1 MAATWSSEGSNSV
14 RHEVCSLGVEWAQK
28 GEKMTAAVVSEPA
41 QEVKKPRR
49 GKAPYTG
56 LPRVYFILPAA
67 IFTLFIIGYPMFELV
82 RMSFANVVPATL
94 LTGGEYVGFDNY
106 TELFTSPN
114 FAQIA
119 GRTAIFGLIVLA
131 IGLPGGLAAALA
143 LEKKNR
149 YFGFTYGLMVLMWAL
164 PPIVN
169 AVAWRFIFFQDGA
182 LNEILTG
189 IGILPEPVF
198 WLIDGWLPLLSVSF
212 VAGWVALP
220 FAAVV
225 FRAALLDVPKEQ
237 LEAAEVDGAGAWS
250 RFWNVTFPSISPT
263 VYILSILFLSWAVRS
278 FDFAFIMTGG
288 GPGEAST
295 TLPLLGYIRA
305 FQLADFSGGAT
316 VAVITIVAVLLF
328 ALPYTRSLGRQE
340 R

>member
-1 MAATWSSEGSNSV
+1 MPEH
-14 RHEVCSLGVEWAQK
+14 R
-28 GEKMTAAVVSEPA
+28 TAAAPTR
-41 QEVKKPRR
+41 RR
-49 GKAPYTG
+49 GMGKASRRRLQTG
-56 LPRVYFILPAA
+56 TPRLYFVLPTAAFI
-67 IFTLFIIGYPMFELV
+67 LFIIGYPMFELF
-82 RMSFANVVPATL
+82 RMSFADVRPATL

-106 TELFTSPN
+106 TELFQSPN
-114 FAQIA
+114 FADVA
-119 GRTAIFGLIVLA
+119 LRTAIFGLIVLL

-143 LEKKNR
+143 LEKQNR
-149 YFGFTYGLMVLMWAL
+149 FFGFTYGLMVLMWAL

-182 LNEILTG
+182 LNEILRG
-189 IGILPEPVF
+189 AGLIDEPIF
-198 WLIDGWLPLLSVSF
+198 FLIDGWLPLLSVSF

-225 FRAALLDVPKEQ
+225 FRAALLDVPRDQ
-237 LEAAEVDGAGAWS
+237 LEAAEVDGAGAVS
-250 RFWNVTFPSISPT
+250 RFWNVTYPSISPT

-305 FQLADFSGGAT
+305 FQLADYSGGAA

-328 ALPYTRSLGRQE
+328 ALPYTRSLGKQE

>member
-1 MAATWSSEGSNSV
+1 MSSQ
-14 RHEVCSLGVEWAQK
+14 LA
-28 GEKMTAAVVSEPA
+28 EKVQPTRS
-41 QEVKKPRR
+41 RR
-49 GKAPYTG
+49 RKVPYSG
-56 LPRVYFILPAA
+56 LPRTYFVLPAA
-67 IFTLFIIGYPMFELV
+67 VFILFVIGYPMFELF
-82 RMSFANVVPATL
+82 RMSFASVTPATL
-94 LTGGEYVGFDNY
+94 LSGGEYVGFANY
-106 TELFTSPN
+106 QALFASPS
-114 FAQIA
+114 FGEIA
-119 GRTAIFGLIVLA
+119 GRTAVFGLIVLL

-143 LEKKNR
+143 LEKRSKF
-149 YFGFTYGLMVLMWAL
+149 FGFTYGLMVLMWAL

-182 LNEILTG
+182 LNEVLMALRI
-189 IGILPEPVF
+189 IPEPIF
-198 WLIDGWLPLLSVSF
+198 YLIDGWLPLLSVSF

-225 FRAALLDVPKEQ
+225 FRAALLDVPREQ
-237 LEAAEVDGAGAWS
+237 LEAAEVDGAGAVS
-250 RFWNVTFPSISPT
+250 RFLNVTYPSISPT
-263 VYILSILFLSWAVRS
+263 VYILSILFMSWAVRS

-305 FQLADFSGGAT
+305 FQLADFSGGAA
-316 VAVITIVAVLLF
+316 VAVITIIAVLLF

>member
-1 MAATWSSEGSNSV
+1 MTTLTSPP
-14 RHEVCSLGVEWAQK
+14 K
-28 GEKMTAAVVSEPA
+28 GPA
-41 QEVKKPRR
+41 KRKRLNTQ
-49 GKAPYTG
+49 TG
-56 LPRVYFILPAA
+56 LPRVYFVLPAT
-67 IFTLFIIGYPMFELV
+67 IFIFFIVGYPMFELF
-82 RMSFANVVPATL
+82 RMSFAKVTPATL
-94 LTGGEYVGFDNY
+94 LTGGDYVGFENY
-106 TELFTSPN
+106 TALFNSPS
-114 FAQIA
+114 FGDIA
-119 GRTAIFGLIVLA
+119 IRTAVFGLIVLL
-131 IGLPGGLAAALA
+131 IGLPGGLAAAMA
-143 LEKKNR
+143 LEKRTKFFN
-149 YFGFTYGLMVLMWAL
+149 FTYGLMVLMWAL

-182 LNEILTG
+182 LNEILRG
-189 IGILPEPVF
+189 LGVIDEPIF
-198 WLIDGWLPLLSVSF
+198 FLLDGWLPLLSVSF

-225 FRAALLDVPKEQ
+225 FRAALLDVPKDQ
-237 LEAAEVDGAGAWS
+237 LEAAEVDGAGAVS

-278 FDFAFIMTGG
+278 FDFTFVMTGG

-316 VAVITIVAVLLF
+316 VAVVTIIAVLIF
-328 ALPYTRSLGRQE
+328 ALPYTRSLGRQSD